1 MRPLQETQELVSR
14 LHPLLGEE
22 SVRGHGCR
30 ARLLVHQQ
38 VYLRVLG
45 EPEMWYKHVEGG
57 GTSHLSHAQVGQP
70 QPDQNRL
77 RYHAEAE
84 LQLVQ

>member
-1 MRPLQETQELVSR
+1 MRPLQETQGLVSR
-14 LHPLLGEE
+14 LHPLLEEE
-22 SVRGHGCR
+22 SVRGRGCR
-30 ARLLVHQQ
+30 ARLLAH
-38 VYLRVLG
+38 LRVLG
-45 EPEMWYKHVEGG
+45 ETEMWCKHVECG
-57 GTSHLSHAQVGQP
+57 GTSHPDHAQVGQP

>member
-1 MRPLQETQELVSR
+1 MRGR
-14 LHPLLGEE
+14 
-22 SVRGHGCR
+22 GCR
-30 ARLLVHQQ
+30 ARLLVHRQTH
-38 VYLRVLG
+38 LHVLG
-45 EPEMWYKHVEGG
+45 GLEMWYEHVEGG
-57 GTSHLSHAQVGQP
+57 ETSHPVHAQVGQP